1 MKRFLEPAT
10 FAAVG
15 LAASAVHYVACI
27 LLIEQFAIR
36 PWIANIAAFVV
47 SFPVSYIGHS
57 FLTFSARRY
66 GRETATTGR
75 SLRRF
80 LLTAMTG
87 FAVNQASIV
96 LFVEALGLP
105 PRIVLAISTVVVA
118 GLLYLIGKIWA
129 FRGQE
134 S

>member
-1 MKRFLEPAT
+1 LKRFLEPAT

-15 LAASAVHYVACI
+15 LAASVVHYIACI

-47 SFPVSYIGHS
+47 SFPVSYLGHS

-66 GRETATTGR
+66 RRATATTGR

-80 LLTAMTG
+80 LLTSLTG

-96 LFVEALGLP
+96 LFVEALGQP

-118 GLLYLIGKIWA
+118 GLLYLIGKIWV